1 MILALPDHRPTSAQ
15 RFLST
20 EQLFG
25 KTKQSGSIAPI
36 YPVNAAA
43 YLGPIAT
50 EDLAMFTRT
59 TTDVFAA
66 ALVASLLVAA
76 TAAMTALGYALANTQ
91 IIA

>member
-1 MILALPDHRPTSAQ
+1 
-15 RFLST
+15 
-20 EQLFG
+20 
-25 KTKQSGSIAPI
+25 
-36 YPVNAAA
+36 
-43 YLGPIAT
+43 
-50 EDLAMFTRT
+50 MFTRT